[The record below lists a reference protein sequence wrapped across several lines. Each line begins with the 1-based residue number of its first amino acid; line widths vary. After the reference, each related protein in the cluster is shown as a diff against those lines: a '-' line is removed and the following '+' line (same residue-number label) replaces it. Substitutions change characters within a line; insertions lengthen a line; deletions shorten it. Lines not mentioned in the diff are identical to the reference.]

1 MLIQPSAGFAITF
14 TMATKKRHAE
24 PSSGD
29 ENAVP
34 KKAKVSST
42 ADKGKGKGKKEPS
55 AEDRQVNIKKS
66 LNKNPENVFI
76 IGPPTDNWVDNA
88 AALAGYLGWSGNLE
102 GFRQFLLGTG
112 APPSQSQLTHFIL
125 ENYITI
131 RASGYGKSASTA
143 PGAKQGVGA
152 KNISNKQIWL
162 ALNETEAKYQKL
174 FAPAVNL
181 PLPEDSGFSEGQN
194 TYAVAVNIAAMSFL
208 IHHNPQ
214 VFVASHLP
222 RQERLHCVGVTDI
235 PAEDWYRAAL
245 LLRFYHRHTSE
256 TKKTTG
262 FLSKDQSKLN
272 PRIMEYF
279 SSEDVQ
285 GLDKME
291 TEEAD
296 GDLDKR
302 TPGEQMAEVNDEIAT
317 TEEPEL
323 QKFKDVIGYAE
334 FVEGR
339 AADWEQAVD
348 TVDKDIRRNAPT
360 LGSAG
365 RTAKRVR
372 MTENQLRQACAH
384 LGRLVKVKHDDPSMQ
399 DALESQQ
406 KALED
411 NQLVEQA
418 QVGWQPA
425 GCHSRLP
432 SFPASSLP
440 LRPTYLTFR
449 PLSRGC

>member
-1 MLIQPSAGFAITF
+1 
-14 TMATKKRHAE
+14 MATKKRHAE

-29 ENAVP
+29 ESAVT
-34 KKAKVSST
+34 KKAKISST
-42 ADKGKGKGKKEPS
+42 ADKGKGKGKGKKEPS
-55 AEDRQVNIKKS
+55 SEDRQANIKKS

-88 AALAGYLGWSGNLE
+88 AALAGYLGWSGDLE

-112 APPSQSQLTHFIL
+112 APPSQSQLTHSIL

-131 RASGYGKSASTA
+131 RASGYGKSASTV
-143 PGAKQGVGA
+143 PGARQGVSV

-162 ALNETEAKYQKL
+162 ALNETEPKYQKL
-174 FAPAVNL
+174 FAPAANL
-181 PLPEDSGFSEGQN
+181 PLPADSGFSEGQN
-194 TYAVAVNIAAMSFL
+194 TYAVAVHIAAMSFL

-214 VFVASHLP
+214 IFVASHLP

-256 TKKTTG
+256 TKKATG
-262 FLSKDQSKLN
+262 FLSKDQSKHN
-272 PRIMEYF
+272 PRVMEYF
-279 SSEDVQ
+279 SSDDVQ
-285 GLDKME
+285 GLDRME

-302 TPGEQMAEVNDEIAT
+302 TPGELMAEVNDEIAT

-384 LGRLVKVKHDDPSMQ
+384 LGRLVKIKHDDPSMQ
-399 DALESQQ
+399 DALVSQQ
-406 KALED
+406 KALEED
-411 NQLVEQA
+411 NQLVEKA
-418 QVGWQPA
+418 QVGRQPA
-425 GCHSRLP
+425 GWQPTVYPSARLTSP
-432 SFPASSLP
+432 SL
-440 LRPTYLTFR
+440 L
-449 PLSRGC
+449 